1 MDPGRILLSC
11 GDAKPDG
18 SADVQADAKSHDGS
32 ADVQA
37 DAVPYHSSAYPS
49 YHAASDSSPAKS
61 SADFSANPFAEDS
74 TSYAPAYL
82 PPNHT
87 SANSESNRRAFA
99 GTDAHSHTIAE
110 SLCHGWTFVQ
120 SNGGTN
126 IHLNLLT
133 PHLDSLAP
141 IDCLRKRLVY
151 RRHLFMLYIKAILF
165 TKIG

>member
-61 SADFSANPFAEDS
+61 SGMLRIVNCYIVSQLLPFCKYS
-74 TSYAPAYL
+74 VNSVFYAHTL
-82 PPNHT
+82 P
-87 SANSESNRRAFA
+87 
-99 GTDAHSHTIAE
+99 
-110 SLCHGWTFVQ
+110 
-120 SNGGTN
+120 
-126 IHLNLLT
+126 
-133 PHLDSLAP
+133 
-141 IDCLRKRLVY
+141 
-151 RRHLFMLYIKAILF
+151 
-165 TKIG
+165 